1 MASDDLEKSL
11 RGEVDEFV
19 NARLQSLREE
29 VERTH
34 AQVNEAFTRLAERLA
49 HDQQDGAAITVAI
62 SEHLRQARRLGSDE
76 AAAESSRT
84 KAASDVA
91 IIKAAVDDIDNQ
103 RSQADILN
111 SLVNRAASF
120 APRVIFFVVKN
131 DQALGW
137 RARGLEG
144 TIGDAA
150 VREISLPLSAH
161 TLLSEVVTSR
171 TTWSGAAGAHDDE
184 QMLFEKINGTAQ
196 MPDRII
202 AIPLLAR
209 GRAVAVLYADCAE
222 MDADAINL
230 EALETLVR
238 VAGMGVELLA
248 TSRPAP
254 TATSA
259 AVPPPSPYQPRT
271 AAPPPPTAQSDFEP
285 AANPSTESNPQIST
299 GALPETFAPPL
310 TQPAPSSQPVMSA

>member
-1 MASDDLEKSL
+1 VASDDLEKSL

-19 NARLQSLREE
+19 NARLQSLRED

-137 RARGLEG
+137 RARFGRHHRRCGCARNLASTFG
-144 TIGDAA
+144 SHALK
-150 VREISLPLSAH
+150 R
-161 TLLSEVVTSR
+161 SR
-171 TTWSGAAGAHDDE
+171 DKSHDVE
-184 QMLFEKINGTAQ
+184 
-196 MPDRII
+196 R
-202 AIPLLAR
+202 R
-209 GRAVAVLYADCAE
+209 G
-222 MDADAINL
+222 
-230 EALETLVR
+230 
-238 VAGMGVELLA
+238 G
-248 TSRPAP
+248 
-254 TATSA
+254 
-259 AVPPPSPYQPRT
+259 RT
-271 AAPPPPTAQSDFEP
+271 RR
-285 AANPSTESNPQIST
+285 
-299 GALPETFAPPL
+299 
-310 TQPAPSSQPVMSA
+310 